1 MESTAYPHTP
11 VGRDDLLVRLE
22 AMLHA
27 RGRAVL
33 TGAAGVG
40 KTEVAMAAA
49 ARAEARG
56 ETVVR
61 LAPQTADRHIPG
73 AAAAAFLASVP
84 AAAVESLPGPQ
95 RTAVAMLCRE
105 APTPARGW
113 DPIALRL
120 AFAQVLRALTG
131 TGSALLVVDDVQRL
145 DPDSADLL
153 RFGLQLAPPSL
164 RVIAVES
171 PAPADPAPTATVPAQ
186 RSGSGTGSGPGS
198 RPSGTPT
205 GGAHANAADHRS
217 APTEPPTTP
226 PADPSAARPDTPLA
240 DHAAAR
246 LDTPLAEPSAA
257 RPDTPLADHA
267 AALPDTPLTE
277 PSAAGPDT
285 PLADHAAARPD
296 TPPAERAEGWAAE
309 RAGMALGERAGGRA
323 AGGAGTAPAEPTEDR
338 RTEVRPTEDRPTG
351 GSGMLPGEPHGI
363 RPTARAGASA
373 DTEGRPTA
381 GAVRR
386 REGGSAYWF
395 GRRPGGGAG
404 GQAGDVLG
412 GRPTDPAS
420 SRAAGPPRARAEQW
434 PPPDGVSP
442 PEPLWPSADA
452 HVLLVPPLHADEVAE
467 LLVHH
472 RLPSRLAGRIHQASG
487 GNPRLALAVGRS
499 LAEAHPRVHHAEAL
513 PLSGRARDLARQML
527 AAAPPAVRGTL
538 LMAAL
543 ALGPTVSLIRRAGRL
558 DAEAD
563 LATAERANLISL
575 KEDGTV
581 AFTAG
586 VLPTTLVHD
595 ACWAERSAAHAALA
609 RAADDP
615 VEAARQRALAA
626 DAPDEELAA
635 EVAAA
640 AEAARR
646 RGRRALAA
654 ELALLAA
661 ESTPV
666 HLAAERLAR
675 LVDAAGEAARA
686 ARADLALRAAT
697 EILAR
702 DNSPADRVRAR
713 LAVLDTAGQGL
724 CDLDEVYVH
733 AMEDAAGDPA
743 LQAAVHLR
751 LAWKYVLADGDPVRS
766 RAAAVESAALAATVG
781 DHRTT
786 ADALTV
792 RARQDRCLGAPEA
805 EPVLAEARAFEMAE
819 RPLGIHNSAQI
830 LTARHALFDDRLTE
844 ARTQLHALLPLVE
857 RRGPVEDAIE
867 IRHTLA
873 EVEARQ
879 GHCTAALS
887 HAGRSLAQ
895 TLDAGLSPGPAWYA
909 VALAET
915 AGGSFLRAA
924 SYARRGARASEDEG
938 DHVFLSRNLY
948 ALGRVQL
955 ITGDVANA
963 LDTLR
968 RVQEGERAQGT
979 IDPSLLRWHEE
990 LAEALLAN
998 DAPEEAAALLAE
1010 VRPVAE
1016 RLGRGTVLIG
1026 CDRAY
1031 ALYLAAGGEA
1041 GEAVRLLGETAAR
1054 FEAAG
1059 LPLEQGRALVA
1070 LARVER
1076 RRRRRASAQAALQ
1089 SAAAVFERAA
1099 AAPWLQLAS
1108 ETPSRVESAP
1118 AHGGALSALTEA
1130 EQRLAL
1136 LVAQGASNQEAAAK
1150 LYLSVKTVEARLT
1163 RIYQKLDIRS
1173 RAQLATTLGSWA
1185 GRQGAESA
1193 ETPV

>member
-1 MESTAYPHTP
+1 MDSTAYPHTP

-22 AMLHA
+22 GMLHA
-27 RGRAVL
+27 RGRALL
-33 TGAAGVG
+33 TGAVGVG

-49 ARAEARG
+49 ARAESRG

-61 LAPQTADRHIPG
+61 LAPQTADRCMPG
-73 AAAAAFLASVP
+73 AAAATLLASVP
-84 AAAVESLPGPQ
+84 ATAVEGLPGPQ
-95 RTAVAMLCRE
+95 RAAVAMLCRE
-105 APTPARGW
+105 APTPDRGW

-120 AFAQVLRALTG
+120 AVAQVLRALTS
-131 TGSALLVVDDVQRL
+131 TGPVLLVIDDVQRL

-153 RFGLQLAPPSL
+153 RFGLQLAPPTL

-171 PAPADPAPTATVPAQ
+171 PPTAPLAPAPRAAAKAAGDPANRRPHARTADHPNDDPSTRPAPRPGVATVDGPGEPAEANPVPGPRACGPDVVPGDASGTWRGTPAADRPGHASGTWRGTPAADQ
-186 RSGSGTGSGPGS
+186 PGDASGTGHGDVSGASAARRSGSAAPS
-198 RPSGTPT
+198 R
-205 GGAHANAADHRS
+205 GGES
-217 APTEPPTTP
+217 EP
-226 PADPSAARPDTPLA
+226 
-240 DHAAAR
+240 
-246 LDTPLAEPSAA
+246 
-257 RPDTPLADHA
+257 
-267 AALPDTPLTE
+267 
-277 PSAAGPDT
+277 
-285 PLADHAAARPD
+285 
-296 TPPAERAEGWAAE
+296 
-309 RAGMALGERAGGRA
+309 
-323 AGGAGTAPAEPTEDR
+323 
-338 RTEVRPTEDRPTG
+338 V
-351 GSGMLPGEPHGI
+351 
-363 RPTARAGASA
+363 
-373 DTEGRPTA
+373 
-381 GAVRR
+381 
-386 REGGSAYWF
+386 
-395 GRRPGGGAG
+395 
-404 GQAGDVLG
+404 
-412 GRPTDPAS
+412 
-420 SRAAGPPRARAEQW
+420 
-434 PPPDGVSP
+434 
-442 PEPLWPSADA
+442 EPLWGSADA
-452 HVLLVPPLHADEVAE
+452 DVLLVPPLHADEVAE

-472 RLPSRLAGRIHQASG
+472 RLPSRLAGRIHQAAG
-487 GNPRLALAVGRS
+487 GNPRLALALGRS

-527 AAAPPAVRGTL
+527 AAAPPAIRGTL
-538 LMAAL
+538 LVAAL
-543 ALGPTVSLIRRAGRL
+543 ALRPTVSMIRRAGRL

-563 LATAERANLISL
+563 LSTAERANLISL

-586 VLPTTLVHD
+586 VLPSTLVHD

-646 RGRRALAA
+646 RGHRALAA

-666 HLAAERLAR
+666 HLAAERLTR

-733 AMEDAAGDPA
+733 AMQDAAGDTA

-766 RAAAVESAALAATVG
+766 RAAAVESAFLAATVG
-781 DHRTT
+781 DQRTA

-792 RARQDRCLGAPEA
+792 RARMDRCLGAPEA
-805 EPVLAEARAFEMAE
+805 EPVLAEARALEVAE
-819 RPLGIHNSAQI
+819 RPLGVHNSAQI

-867 IRHTLA
+867 IRRTLA

-879 GHCTAALS
+879 GHCAAALS
-887 HAGRSLAQ
+887 HAGRSLAL
-895 TLDAGLSPGPAWYA
+895 TLDAGLSPGPAWYS

-915 AGGSFLRAA
+915 AGGSFMRAA

-990 LAEALLAN
+990 LAEAMLAN
-998 DAPEEAAALLAE
+998 DAPDEAAALLAE

-1016 RLGRGTVLIG
+1016 RLGRTSVLIG
-1026 CDRAY
+1026 YDRAY
-1031 ALYLAAGGEA
+1031 ARYLAATGEA
-1041 GEAVRLLGETAAR
+1041 GEAVRLLSETAAR

-1076 RRRRRASAQAALQ
+1076 RRRRRASAQAALH
-1089 SAAAVFERAA
+1089 SAAAIFDRAA
-1099 AAPWLQLAS
+1099 AAPWLQLAT
-1108 ETPSRVESAP
+1108 ETPSRVEAAP

-1163 RIYQKLDIRS
+1163 RIYQKLDVRS

-1185 GRQGAESA
+1185 GRQGAESGA
-1193 ETPV
+1193 EAPV